1 MKVER
6 QWSWWQDCCCRQTVL
21 CEYFWLY
28 PSSARLRRQVLTGRQ
43 RQLSTD
49 ETFSKATAVSKLL
62 LSEIN
67 IYLFVRWKYLHISRM
82 LLILDCMEG
91 VLVRWGCLLTLYAGW
106 NHASVCTEAR
116 GSSVE
121 LLSSP
126 RPVSDAEQLH
136 GPGVCSTHS
145 DIPRLWRG
153 TTNYGAQNRYS
164 SSLLTRGLYLFN
176 LGLGFVKI
184 STYTYTQYLNTQV

>member
-28 PSSARLRRQVLTGRQ
+28 PSSARLRRQVLTGRLG
-43 RQLSTD
+43 QLSTD

-67 IYLFVRWKYLHISRM
+67 IYLFLRWKYLHISRM
-82 LLILDCMEG
+82 LLILDCTEG

-126 RPVSDAEQLH
+126 RPVSAVFTLRRRAASWSRCLLNSF
-136 GPGVCSTHS
+136 GHS
-145 DIPRLWRG
+145 SP
-153 TTNYGAQNRYS
+153 
-164 SSLLTRGLYLFN
+164 LTRNYELRCT
-176 LGLGFVKI
+176 K
-184 STYTYTQYLNTQV
+184 